1 MQSRR
6 SARNLPIRR
15 MTAAPVAALLVLLSA
30 LELPVAHA
38 ATATADAESNSL
50 AALIARLPEASAPPS
65 SASARMDV
73 RRTLGTLYARRQ
85 GALLWSQLGTATP
98 QCRTVL
104 DTLSRASSFGLHA
117 DDYGANRLVAQFQA
131 LDSGRDASLDGWPS
145 FDVALSRAVLMFL
158 NDLHFGRIDP
168 RAAGFDLPAR
178 PDRLDGAVL
187 LDRLAA
193 ASDTTALL
201 ASVEPR
207 YLHYRLL
214 RAALARYRV
223 LAVDR
228 GLTALPPLP
237 ATRVRPGERYAG
249 APALRRLLA
258 AVGDL
263 PHEAALRGDA
273 VLDPALSAAIKRAQF
288 RHGLRPDGVLGR
300 DTFAAVTVPLARRV
314 RQIELT
320 LERWRWVPPMRPPT
334 VIVNIPQ
341 FRLFYFREGEDREE
355 GMLRMNVIVGRQYS
369 YTRTPVFAADMNA
382 IIFRPYW
389 DVPPNITRRELL
401 PRLRVEP
408 SYLDSQN
415 MELVPA
421 RGSSPTPVPVTTE
434 AIQALADGR
443 LRARQR
449 PGADN
454 ALGLIKFVLPNSYD
468 VYLHSTPAQQLFNQ
482 PRRAFSHG
490 CIRVSDPVTL
500 AEEVLR
506 GTPGE
511 WSAEKILDAMHGEFT
526 LRVPLAHPVQV
537 LILYGTAIA
546 SEDGAVH
553 FFADLYGYD
562 RRLEGLLGLTPAT
575 RKL

>member
-1 MQSRR
+1 MQSPR
-6 SARNLPIRR
+6 SARNLSIRR
-15 MTAAPVAALLVLLSA
+15 ITAAPVAALLVLLSVLA
-30 LELPVAHA
+30 FPVAHA
-38 ATATADAESNSL
+38 STAAAGGDSNSI

-73 RRTLGTLYARRQ
+73 RRTLDTLYVGRH
-85 GALLWSQLGTATP
+85 GALLWSRLGTATP
-98 QCRTVL
+98 QCRALL
-104 DTLSRASSFGLHA
+104 DALSRASSFGLRAEDYEA
-117 DDYGANRLVAQFQA
+117 DRMAAQLQLLESSRGA
-131 LDSGRDASLDGWPS
+131 SPDGWPP
-145 FDVALSRAVLMFL
+145 FDLALSRAALIFL

-178 PDRLDGAVL
+178 PDRLDGAAL
-187 LDRLAA
+187 LGRLSAT
-193 ASDTTALL
+193 SDVAALL
-201 ASVEPR
+201 AGVEPR
-207 YLHYRLL
+207 YLHYGLL

-258 AVGDL
+258 AFGDL
-263 PHEAALRGDA
+263 PHDAALRADA
-273 VLDPALSAAIKRAQF
+273 VLDPELSAAIKRAQF

-300 DTFAAVTVPLARRV
+300 DTFAALTVPLARRV

-401 PRLRVEP
+401 PRLRIEP
-408 SYLDSQN
+408 SYLESQN

-421 RGSSPTPVPVTTE
+421 QGSSSTPVPVTAE
-434 AIQALADGR
+434 AVQALIDGR

-490 CIRVSDPVTL
+490 CIRVSDPVSL

-511 WSAEKILDAMHGEFT
+511 WSAAKILDAMHGEVT
-526 LRVPLAHPVQV
+526 LRVLLAHPVQV

-562 RRLEGLLGLTPAT
+562 RRLEGLLSLTPAT